1 MTTHAI
7 QPSEVARFRNDLLER
22 LGLDPDAASS
32 LVLSRLLEQA
42 RPCGDMRVDSPR
54 FKLAEVLNDAGIDP
68 APTLYYW
75 HGWDAMDAFPA
86 AELVARTAELWASRP
101 PDDASVFDDTLSWL
115 VLIEHTGH
123 VGVIKFEA

>member
-7 QPSEVARFRNDLLER
+7 QPSEVTRFRNKLLAR

-42 RPCGDMRVDSPR
+42 RPCGDVRVDSPR
-54 FKLAEVLNDAGIDP
+54 FNLAEVLKNAGIDP
-68 APTLYYW
+68 GPTLYYW
-75 HGWDAMDAFPA
+75 HEWNAMDAFPA
-86 AELVARTAELWASRP
+86 AELVARIADLWASRP
-101 PDDASVFDDTLSWL
+101 PDDVSVFDNSLSWL

-123 VGVIKFEA
+123 VGVIKF

>member
-7 QPSEVARFRNDLLER
+7 QPSDVTRFRNDLLAR
-22 LGLDPDAASS
+22 LGLDPDVASS
-32 LVLSRLLEQA
+32 LVLSRLLERA
-42 RPCGDMRVDSPR
+42 RPCGDVRVDSPS
-54 FKLAEVLNDAGIDP
+54 FQLAEVLKRADIDP
-68 APTLYYW
+68 RPTLYYW

-86 AELVARTAELWASRP
+86 ADLAARIAKLWASRP
-101 PDDASVFDDTLSWL
+101 PDDASVFDNSLSWL